1 VDIKAFF
8 LMLLGVGVCLN
19 AQYLKSVAE
28 VLREIRDEMRKA
40 KSEGQAR
47 GA

>member
-1 VDIKAFF
+1 M
-8 LMLLGVGVCLN
+8 MLVVVVGLTGHYV
-19 AQYLKSVAE
+19 KSVAE

>member
-1 VDIKAFF
+1 
-8 LMLLGVGVCLN
+8 MLLGVVVGLN
-19 AQYLKSVAE
+19 AHYLKSVVE

-40 KSEGQAR
+40 KAEGQAR